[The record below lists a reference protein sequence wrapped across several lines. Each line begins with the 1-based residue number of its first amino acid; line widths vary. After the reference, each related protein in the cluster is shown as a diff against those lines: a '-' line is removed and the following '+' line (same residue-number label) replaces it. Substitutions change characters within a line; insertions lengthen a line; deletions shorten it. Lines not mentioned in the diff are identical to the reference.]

1 MLSHEPDFSTMPLNT
16 VEFALPIH
24 RHRENPMEA
33 VSKIADEFGA
43 RPVTSFAEA
52 QTAAYV
58 GSRLRRA
65 GMQVWTDPFRTS
77 PPTGSG
83 SFMVAL
89 VAISVVILWGI
100 NPAYAFASAVVAC
113 VLALL
118 SASPRIRHLGIHDRE
133 SQNVI
138 GIQPALKP
146 PTRRVVLLVPLDSHQ
161 PPDPISSF
169 EARIGATVALL
180 TIMGIELLAPLD
192 ISVVVRFLLLIMP
205 VAYIV
210 VASIAELWVRSQ
222 PHSRGAVSYAGSL
235 AAVLTAAEDVGRLSH
250 TEIWTVGLGGGT
262 TGAGLAELMRRYPF
276 DAQATFF
283 IGIEGIGR
291 GTLSYIVRDLNE
303 RMRSADPL
311 LIELVTEATLGVN
324 AEARIAAF
332 NSLVRPLTRAKRRTI
347 GIACLD
353 QHGRVP
359 LQGTHK
365 DTVESVNP
373 ALIEQTARLIA
384 NTIRALDPLTI

>member
-1 MLSHEPDFSTMPLNT
+1 MPLNT
-16 VEFALPIH
+16 AEFALPVV
-24 RHRENPMEA
+24 RQRENPMDA
-33 VSKIADEFGA
+33 IHKIATDIGA
-43 RPVTSFAEA
+43 RPVTSLAEA

-58 GSRLRRA
+58 GSRMRRA

-77 PPTGSG
+77 PPTGNG
-83 SFMVAL
+83 SFLIAL
-89 VAISVVILWGI
+89 VSMSVVVLWQI
-100 NPAYAFASAVVAC
+100 YPTYAFASAVVAC
-113 VLALL
+113 MLACVM
-118 SASPRIRHLGIHDRE
+118 ASPRVRQIGIHDRE

-138 GIQPALKP
+138 GTQPSLKP
-146 PTRRVVLLVPLDSHQ
+146 PTRRVVLLTALDSHQ
-161 PPDPISSF
+161 PPDPMSSY
-169 EARIGATVALL
+169 EARIGATAALV
-180 TIMGIELLAPLD
+180 TVMGIELIAPLN
-192 ISVVVRFLLLIMP
+192 IPSLLRFLLLVLP
-205 VAYIV
+205 ATYIIIAAV
-210 VASIAELWVRSQ
+210 AELWVRSQ

-235 AAVLTAAEDVGRLSH
+235 AAMLTAVEDVGRLSH
-250 TEIWTVGLGGGT
+250 TEIWAVGLGGGT

-276 DAQATFF
+276 DSQATFF
-283 IGIEGIGR
+283 IGVEGIGR
-291 GTLSYIVRDLNE
+291 GTLSYIIRDLNE

-353 QHGRVP
+353 QNGRIP
-359 LQGTHK
+359 LQGTSN

>member
-118 SASPRIRHLGIHDRE
+118 SASPRIRQLGIHDRE

>member
-180 TIMGIELLAPLD
+180 TIMGIELIAPLD
-192 ISVVVRFLLLIMP
+192 IPVVVRFLLLIMP

-303 RMRSADPL
+303 RLRSADPL

>member
-192 ISVVVRFLLLIMP
+192 IPVVVRFLLLIIP

-332 NSLVRPLTRAKRRTI
+332 NSLVRPLTHTKRRTI

>member
-1 MLSHEPDFSTMPLNT
+1 
-16 VEFALPIH
+16 
-24 RHRENPMEA
+24 
-33 VSKIADEFGA
+33 
-43 RPVTSFAEA
+43 
-52 QTAAYV
+52 
-58 GSRLRRA
+58 
-65 GMQVWTDPFRTS
+65 
-77 PPTGSG
+77 
-83 SFMVAL
+83 
-89 VAISVVILWGI
+89 
-100 NPAYAFASAVVAC
+100 
-113 VLALL
+113 
-118 SASPRIRHLGIHDRE
+118 
-133 SQNVI
+133 
-138 GIQPALKP
+138 
-146 PTRRVVLLVPLDSHQ
+146 
-161 PPDPISSF
+161 
-169 EARIGATVALL
+169 
-180 TIMGIELLAPLD
+180 
-192 ISVVVRFLLLIMP
+192 
-205 VAYIV
+205 
-210 VASIAELWVRSQ
+210 
-222 PHSRGAVSYAGSL
+222 
-235 AAVLTAAEDVGRLSH
+235 
-250 TEIWTVGLGGGT
+250 
-262 TGAGLAELMRRYPF
+262 MRRYPF

>member
-16 VEFALPIH
+16 VEFALPVH
-24 RHRENPMEA
+24 RQRENPMEA
-33 VSKIADEFGA
+33 VSKIADEYGA

-65 GMQVWTDPFRTS
+65 GMQVWTDPFKTS

-83 SFMVAL
+83 SFLVAL
-89 VAISVVILWGI
+89 VAISVLVLWGI
-100 NPAYAFASAVVAC
+100 NPAYAFASAAVAF

-118 SASPRIRHLGIHDRE
+118 STSSRIRHIGIHDRE

-169 EARIGATVALL
+169 EARIGATTALL

-192 ISVVVRFLLLIMP
+192 IPIVARFLLLVIP
-205 VAYIV
+205 TAYIV
-210 VASIAELWVRSQ
+210 VAAIAELWVRSQ
-222 PHSRGAVSYAGSL
+222 PHSRGAESYAGSL
-235 AAVLTAAEDVGRLSH
+235 AAVLAAAEDVGRLSH

-291 GTLSYIVRDLNE
+291 GTLSYVVRDLNE
-303 RMRSADPL
+303 RMHSADPL

-332 NSLVRPLTRAKRRTI
+332 NSFTRPLTRAKRRTI
-347 GIACLD
+347 SIACLD
-353 QHGRVP
+353 QHGRIP
-359 LQGTHK
+359 LQGTNK
-365 DTVESVNP
+365 DVVESVNP